1 MKADFVA
8 DMERFTQSQIQGI
21 LTKRRIKMFTK
32 NDIKTRFERTT
43 GGAFQGIDIITDKVT
58 GVQYLLATR
67 DTGAGLTPLIDGDGK
82 PVLSKTETD
91 KEKSVSDK
99 YVSPF

>member
-1 MKADFVA
+1 
-8 DMERFTQSQIQGI
+8 
-21 LTKRRIKMFTK
+21 MFTK

-82 PVLSKTETD
+82 PVLSKTEIG

-99 YVSPF
+99 YVSPFWSRYDTHIYYKDLGAIKAQS

>member
-1 MKADFVA
+1 MKADFVV
-8 DMERFTQSQIQGI
+8 DKDRSTQSQLQGI
-21 LTKRRIKMFTK
+21 LAKRRIEMFTK

-82 PVLSKTETD
+82 PVLSKTEIG

>member
-1 MKADFVA
+1 
-8 DMERFTQSQIQGI
+8 
-21 LTKRRIKMFTK
+21 MFTK
-32 NDIKTRFERTT
+32 NDIKKRFERTT
-43 GGAFQGIDIITDKVT
+43 GGAFQGIDVITDKVT
-58 GVQYLLATR
+58 GVQYLLVTR

-99 YVSPF
+99 YVSPFWSWYDTHIYYKELGAIKARS